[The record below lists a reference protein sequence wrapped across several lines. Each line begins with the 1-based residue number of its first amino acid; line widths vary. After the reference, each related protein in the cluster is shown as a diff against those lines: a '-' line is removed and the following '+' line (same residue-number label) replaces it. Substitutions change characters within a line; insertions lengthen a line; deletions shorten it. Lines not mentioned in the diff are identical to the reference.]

1 MKTKT
6 TYLLLLAVLIST
18 ISTLSGCASPKGS
31 TALEKRGFAQNMRS
45 EALDQLYSYEP
56 GAKREI
62 AKAPGYAVFEAVQ
75 TQFLITS
82 TGNAYGIVRDNR
94 SGKDTYMSAFSG
106 GAGFGLGVKGFRATV
121 VFKDRAVMDDFIEK
135 GWVFGASATA
145 DATPRGEGASSSGM
159 VTFDKRLKVYTFT
172 DKGLMA
178 GASLRGV
185 KVWKD
190 KKLN

>member
-1 MKTKT
+1 MKTKIT
-6 TYLLLLAVLIST
+6 CLVLLAVMIC
-18 ISTLSGCASPKGS
+18 ISTLAGCASPEGS
-31 TALEKRGFAQNMRS
+31 TGMEKRASVQTMRS
-45 EALDQLYSYEP
+45 QSLAQLYQLEP
-56 GAKREI
+56 DARREI
-62 AKAPGYAVFEAVQ
+62 AAAPGYAVFEAVQ
-75 TQFLITS
+75 TQILITS
-82 TGNAYGIVRDNR
+82 TGNAYGIVHDNQT
-94 SGKDTYMSAFSG
+94 SADTYMSAFSG
-106 GAGFGLGVKGFRATV
+106 GAGFGLGVKGFRAIV

-145 DATPRGEGASSSGM
+145 DDTSRGEGASSSGM
-159 VTFDKRLKVYTFT
+159 AVFDKRLKVYTFT

>member
-6 TYLLLLAVLIST
+6 TYLLLLAVMIC
-18 ISTLSGCASPKGS
+18 ISTLAGCASPEGS
-31 TALEKRGFAQNMRS
+31 TGMEKRASVQTMRS
-45 EALDQLYSYEP
+45 QSLAQLYQLEP
-56 GAKREI
+56 DARREI
-62 AKAPGYAVFEAVQ
+62 AAAPGYAVFEAVQ

-82 TGNAYGIVRDNR
+82 TGNAYGIVHDNQT
-94 SGKDTYMSAFSG
+94 SADTYMSAFSG
-106 GAGFGLGVKGFRATV
+106 GAGFGLGVKDFRAIV
-121 VFKDRAVMDDFIEK
+121 VFKDRATMNEFVNK
-135 GWVFGASATA
+135 GWVFGATGTTDAKSETKGSSAS
-145 DATPRGEGASSSGM
+145 GAMAFGDGM
-159 VTFDKRLKVYTFT
+159 KVYTFT